1 LLPVACRRSI
11 ETANSRRTG
20 RPADRAGLSADFV
33 CLLVV
38 AGIVVAGFAT
48 GSSVCLWRALFGV
61 PCPGC
66 GMTRALLSLACGDL
80 RAAWRFN
87 PASFVVAPILVGTVI
102 QRVWP
107 RTRGGNRAPSTFV
120 VDDL

>member
-1 LLPVACRRSI
+1 VSDKPTLAASAGALVAGNRNSI
-11 ETANSRRTG
+11 
-20 RPADRAGLSADFV
+20 V

-38 AGIVVAGFAT
+38 VGIVAAGFAT
-48 GSSVCLWRALFGV
+48 GRSVCLWRALFGV

-87 PASFVVAPILVGTVI
+87 PASFVVAPILVGTAI

-107 RTRGGNRAPSTFV
+107 RARGRNRFPSTFV